1 MGNYLA
7 DSSNIFVFPT
17 TKREQVSRS
26 SRLLTEKNIVDI
38 VNKLV
43 DVESFVITRGYM
55 YGSGSPIDFNIYG
68 YYFNISNFDDVV
80 DAVTDGETIS
90 RSSCIWANI
99 IINKIGDYDELYG
112 TDENGEYSGVIF
124 TFNNPL
130 TNSNGRG
137 IIKKLKLVEFT
148 SNDQSSAFVP
158 DSSLVKFVSSRIN
171 PIDCGEIV

>member
-7 DSSNIFVFPT
+7 NSSNIFVFPT

-38 VNKLV
+38 INKLV
-43 DVESFVITRGYM
+43 DVESFVITRGYV
-55 YGSGSPIDFNIYG
+55 YGSDSSIDFNIYG
-68 YYFNISNFDDVV
+68 YYFNVSNFDDVV
-80 DAVTDGETIS
+80 DAVTNGESIS
-90 RSSCIWANI
+90 QNSSIWANI

-112 TDENGEYSGVIF
+112 TDENGEYGGVVF
-124 TFNNPL
+124 TFNGPI
-130 TNSNGRG
+130 TNSSGRG
-137 IIKKLKLVEFT
+137 VIKKLKLVEF
-148 SNDQSSAFVP
+148 SDSSIGSAYIP